1 MARKNR
7 YEFRPDKQNND
18 ILGKL
23 LLTRQQFS
31 RLLRWLLLSAVCLTG
46 LVLQDVVMSRFS
58 IFDTTTDLVPCG
70 IFLICLLEGT
80 EAGCVFS
87 LIASCLYLF
96 SGSAAGNFVIVLI
109 TVIAFVTC
117 MVRQSY
123 FQAGFGAALICTLG
137 AMLLFEL
144 SVFSIVAFFG
154 QTYTGRIGIFLLTA
168 LYSWAVMIPLYPLAC
183 KIGKIGGEPWKE

>member
-1 MARKNR
+1 MAKK
-7 YEFRPDKQNND
+7 YEFKPHKPRA
-18 ILGKL
+18 
-23 LLTRQQFS
+23 S
-31 RLLRWLLLSAVCLTG
+31 LLSKLFLTQKQRQNLLKWG
-46 LVLQDVVMSRFS
+46 LYALVLVILSVLQDVLLCRVRLLGG
-58 IFDTTTDLVPCG
+58 TTELVPCG

-168 LYSWAVMIPLYPLAC
+168 LYTTLAAPILYPILRL
-183 KIGKIGGEPWKE
+183 IGKIGGETWKE

>member
-1 MARKNR
+1 MAKKVD
-7 YEFRPDKQNND
+7 FKPDKP
-18 ILGKL
+18 
-23 LLTRQQFS
+23 RS
-31 RLLRWLLLSAVCLTG
+31 SLLSKLYLTQKQRQG
-46 LVLQDVVMSRFS
+46 LLKWVLYAAILLVLSVVQDVLMCKVRLFGA
-58 IFDTTTDLVPCG
+58 TTDLVPCG

-154 QTYTGRIGIFLLTA
+154 QTYSGRIGISLLTA
-168 LYSWAVMIPLYPLAC
+168 LYTTLAAPILYPILRL
-183 KIGKIGGEPWKE
+183 IGKIGGETWKE